1 LTDFFILAGGFGKRA
16 EPLTNSLP
24 KPLFPLDGIPL
35 LSIIAQQLTGFGL
48 EHGFINVH
56 HLAPLITN
64 FPLPG
69 LDITYLEEK
78 ELSGNRILSTITI
91 NKDKYML
98 VINGDTFLDIPYYKL
113 FREMEKNNSDGVIL
127 VRKKDGPYSSII
139 TRGNNFLRRDKN
151 PKVTD
156 LMYAGISIFRNSF
169 LKELSRENLFDS
181 LEASGKSIRI
191 LDYSGL
197 WLDLGSPENYFQSER
212 AFVKNSGKGKKNSL
226 SENVIIEDGAKVK
239 NSIIWGNTKIGGDTV
254 IKDSIVTGDMNIM
267 SGTVIKKIITKD
279 GIFDLKI

>member
-1 LTDFFILAGGFGKRA
+1 MTDFFILAGGFGKRA
-16 EPLTNSLP
+16 EPLTSSLP

-35 LSIIAQQLTGFGL
+35 LSIIARQLTGFGL

-78 ELSGNRILSTITI
+78 ELSGNRILSTISN

-113 FREMEKNNSDGVIL
+113 FRKMEKNNSDGVIL

-151 PKVTD
+151 PEVTD
-156 LMYAGISIFRNSF
+156 LMYAGVSIFRNSF

-191 LDYSGL
+191 LDYNGL
-197 WLDLGSPENYFQSER
+197 WLDLGSPENYFISNEIFR
-212 AFVKNSGKGKKNSL
+212 KNRGKSSGNSF
-226 SENVIIEDGAKVK
+226 SENVSVTQEAEVT
-239 NSIIWGNTKIGGDTV
+239 NSIIWNNTKIGGDTV
-254 IKDSIVTGDMNIM
+254 IKNSIVTGDMNIM
-267 SGTVIKKIITKD
+267 SGTFIKKILTKE
-279 GIFDLKI
+279 GTFDLKI